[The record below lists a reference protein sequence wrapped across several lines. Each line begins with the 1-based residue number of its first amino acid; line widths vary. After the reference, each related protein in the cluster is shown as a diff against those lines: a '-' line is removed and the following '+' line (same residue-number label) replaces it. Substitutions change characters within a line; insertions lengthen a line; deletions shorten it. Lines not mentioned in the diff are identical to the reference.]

1 MSLCNPAMPLAFPSW
16 VIGSGSPCDPSQDP
30 AAGEQMPLE
39 PHEGSSLSLLWMDEG
54 SASTRCVAA
63 GGPTG
68 SCCREALLSVCSIL
82 CPCCRRYVELPCWS
96 WGCATSCLPKHP
108 SIKSEHVSR
117 QMGFSDDSPEDCPH
131 HAKEGAA
138 HARSDFN
145 PLKST
150 SVVDSGKQSSFANS
164 AETTLDDA
172 VELQEKEMEQSV
184 FGLFFSLDP
193 SCVPPSLHLSSSCL
207 TVSHHGDS
215 PLQSRTRLGQVCSD
229 VVIARG
235 QYYWEVDVCNSSIY
249 RLGVCSLDG
258 CSGWWLQRNGVCFS
272 AVYDGCDEPVH
283 SVPPGIK
290 TIGVFFNL
298 GGGILSFHNPYY
310 YPIMLHV
317 PPLYVPL

>member
-1 MSLCNPAMPLAFPSW
+1 MEQSVFGLFFSL
-16 VIGSGSPCDPSQDP
+16 DPSCVPPSLHLSSSCLTVSHHGDS
-30 AAGEQMPLE
+30 PLQ
-39 PHEGSSLSLLWMDEG
+39 SR
-54 SASTRCVAA
+54 TRL
-63 GGPTG
+63 GQ
-68 SCCREALLSVCSIL
+68 VCSDVVIARGQYYWEVDV
-82 CPCCRRYVELPCWS
+82 CNS
-96 WGCATSCLPKHP
+96 
-108 SIKSEHVSR
+108 SIYRLV
-117 QMGFSDDSPEDCPH
+117 
-131 HAKEGAA
+131 
-138 HARSDFN
+138 N

>member
-1 MSLCNPAMPLAFPSW
+1 
-16 VIGSGSPCDPSQDP
+16 
-30 AAGEQMPLE
+30 MPLE

-54 SASTRCVAA
+54 SAST
-63 GGPTG
+63 
-68 SCCREALLSVCSIL
+68 
-82 CPCCRRYVELPCWS
+82 RRYVELPCWS

-164 AETTLDDA
+164 AETTLDGA

-193 SCVPPSLHLSSSCL
+193 SSVPPSLHLSSSCL

-215 PLQSRTRLGQVCSD
+215 PLQGRTRL
-229 VVIARG
+229 RP
-235 QYYWEVDVCNSSIY
+235 
-249 RLGVCSLDG
+249 GVL
-258 CSGWWLQRNGVCFS
+258 
-272 AVYDGCDEPVH
+272 
-283 SVPPGIK
+283 
-290 TIGVFFNL
+290 
-298 GGGILSFHNPYY
+298 
-310 YPIMLHV
+310 
-317 PPLYVPL
+317 